1 MDFIATDIFSPP
13 SRSSVDGSP
22 RSARTAPS
30 PSSSGVRKH
39 FSTVLQRARGEE
51 GRADRREADDIQSSN
66 TSQKKP
72 PVNEARGRDG
82 SSVRTD
88 RTDRA
93 DTSSSKTSE
102 RDRSDETM
110 NKTAHASRK
119 DVTRKDELR
128 ENDENSTV
136 EDDVRSDSHSAEA
149 QPVSTPTP
157 IPITTQTI
165 NQEQICTEEDSQS
178 SKGEHGATTASS
190 MSAQTSP
197 ATPMLSTTA
206 PEADKEASSSDG
218 AATQSK
224 DQAKQTSA
232 LPARPMENDAQAGQI
247 SKDNLQAV
255 TGSADT
261 KAVVAD
267 AEPHAA
273 ASGQETGRSRPQSDV
288 PAPRESNLNSTPAS
302 NDGRIALP
310 MNDSARMVEAVTLA
324 RPISSHSEGHTPARG
339 GKDNGESKTEALLPF
354 DSPAQSSSDDGNGES
369 KVSAAL
375 LRGQQLNFDVTKHFV
390 ELKVGQIGSPHDQA
404 EVELPQA
411 AVVEHHVSGG
421 QSTASIMPGSQGSV
435 GAGPPPPPPTPFVNH
450 AQPAMTIHDPT
461 EKSSQM
467 MARSVVF
474 DVTQPDL
481 GHVNIRV
488 AMTNDIVHTHLS
500 ADRPEVGQF
509 LISGQDRLQSAFQA
523 NGLDMG
529 QFRVDID
536 RQSGGRSFHH
546 GPSQEQGQT
555 WDQGSQGM
563 NWGQSPDR
571 QDEQR
576 TSLHGLLN
584 VVA

>member
-1 MDFIATDIFSPP
+1 
-13 SRSSVDGSP
+13 
-22 RSARTAPS
+22 
-30 PSSSGVRKH
+30 
-39 FSTVLQRARGEE
+39 
-51 GRADRREADDIQSSN
+51 
-66 TSQKKP
+66 
-72 PVNEARGRDG
+72 
-82 SSVRTD
+82 
-88 RTDRA
+88 
-93 DTSSSKTSE
+93 
-102 RDRSDETM
+102 M
-110 NKTAHASRK
+110 NKSAQASRK

-136 EDDVRSDSHSAEA
+136 ENDVRSDSHSAEP

-157 IPITTQTI
+157 VPITTQTI
-165 NQEQICTEEDSQS
+165 NQEQISTEEDSQS
-178 SKGEHGATTASS
+178 SKGEHRATTASS

-197 ATPMLSTTA
+197 ATPMLSKIA
-206 PEADKEASSSDG
+206 PEADKDAASSSDG

-232 LPARPMENDAQAGQI
+232 MPAHPMENDAQAGQI

-255 TGSADT
+255 AGSADT
-261 KAVVAD
+261 KTIVAD

-273 ASGQETGRSRPQSDV
+273 ASGQETGRSRPQSDA
-288 PAPRESNLNSTPAS
+288 PAPRESNLNSTPAW

-324 RPISSHSEGHTPARG
+324 RPVSSHSEGHAPVRG
-339 GKDNGESKTEALLPF
+339 GKDNVESKTEALLPF

-369 KVSAAL
+369 KVSAVL
-375 LRGQQLNFDVTKHFV
+375 LRGQQLNFDVTKHYV
-390 ELKVGQIGSPHDQA
+390 ELKAGQIGSPHDQA

-435 GAGPPPPPPTPFVNH
+435 GAGPPPPSPPTPFVNH

-474 DVTQPDL
+474 DVARPDL

-546 GPSQEQGQT
+546 GSSQEQGQT